1 VQSVRLIVVSGLSGS
16 GKSVALHMLED
27 LDWYCVD
34 NIPAALLKSFVSHT
48 LRSADQRYQRVAVG
62 LDARNTPEEIA
73 TVPALLAELR
83 SSGLPCELLFVTAS
97 DETLLRRYAE
107 TRRTHPLGRG
117 GESLREAIEHERE
130 LLDPMV
136 QAANMVIDT
145 SNTGV
150 HQLRDMVRARVER
163 RSQARL
169 SLLFES
175 FGFKHGIP
183 GDADYV
189 FDARSLPNPYWEPAL
204 RPLTG
209 RDPDVVRYLS
219 ADAGAARL
227 LQDITRFIEARSPE
241 FIATNRRYLTVAVGC
256 TGGQHRSV
264 FLVESLAADFARRH
278 EEVSVRHARLP
289 DESSGTH
296 PIRQAGS

>member
-1 VQSVRLIVVSGLSGS
+1 MRLIVVSGLSGS

-83 SSGLPCELLFVTAS
+83 SAGLPSELLFVTAS
-97 DETLLRRYAE
+97 DEALLRRYAE
-107 TRRTHPLGRG
+107 TRRKHPLSRG
-117 GESLREAIEHERE
+117 GEALREAIELERE
-130 LLDPMV
+130 LLDPVV
-136 QAANMVIDT
+136 QAATMVIDT

-150 HQLRDMVRARVER
+150 HELREMVRARVER
-163 RSQARL
+163 RSHQRL
-169 SLLFES
+169 SLLFQS

-189 FDARSLPNPYWEPAL
+189 FDARSLPNPYWEPTL

-209 RDPDVVRYLS
+209 RDPEVARYLA
-219 ADAGAARL
+219 ADASVVRL
-227 LQDITRFIEARSPE
+227 LQDITRFIEARVPE
-241 FIATNRRYLTVAVGC
+241 YLATNRRYLSVALGC

-264 FLVESLAADFARRH
+264 YLVEALAADFARRH
-278 EEVSVRHARLP
+278 EDVSVRHTRLP
-289 DESSGTH
+289 DDGSTTH
-296 PIRQAGS
+296 PVRQAAG

>member
-1 VQSVRLIVVSGLSGS
+1 VRLIVVSGLSGS

-83 SSGLPCELLFVTAS
+83 SAGLPSELLFVTAS
-97 DETLLRRYAE
+97 DEALLRRYAE
-107 TRRTHPLGRG
+107 TRRKHPLSRG
-117 GESLREAIEHERE
+117 GEALREAIELERE
-130 LLDPMV
+130 LLDPVV
-136 QAANMVIDT
+136 QAATMVIDT

-150 HQLRDMVRARVER
+150 HELREMVRARVER
-163 RSQARL
+163 RSHQRL
-169 SLLFES
+169 SLLFQS

-189 FDARSLPNPYWEPAL
+189 FDARSLPNPYWEPTL

-209 RDPDVVRYLS
+209 RDPEVARYLA
-219 ADAGAARL
+219 ADASVVRL
-227 LQDITRFIEARSPE
+227 LQDITRFIEARVPE
-241 FIATNRRYLTVAVGC
+241 YLATNRRYLSVALGC

-264 FLVESLAADFARRH
+264 YLVEALAADFARRH
-278 EEVSVRHARLP
+278 EDVSVRHTRLP
-289 DESSGTH
+289 DDGSTTH
-296 PIRQAGS
+296 PVRQAAG